1 MVPLELAIALFI
13 AGMAA
18 GIALHRL
25 LMAFILRKAPD
36 SMFAYC
42 EWMDRRK
49 RYRKKKQGEMDY
61 LIYSNIVTLCK
72 ERGISIAR
80 LERESGLGNATIR
93 GWASASPTVDR
104 LKRVADYLG
113 VSVDQLVSENLEKQE
128 DKERVE

>member
-36 SMFAYC
+36 SMCAYC

-49 RYRKKKQGEMDY
+49 RYRKKKQREMDY
-61 LIYSNIVTLCK
+61 LIYSNIVALCK

-93 GWASASPTVDR
+93 GRASASPTVDR
-104 LKRVADYLG
+104 LKRLADYLG